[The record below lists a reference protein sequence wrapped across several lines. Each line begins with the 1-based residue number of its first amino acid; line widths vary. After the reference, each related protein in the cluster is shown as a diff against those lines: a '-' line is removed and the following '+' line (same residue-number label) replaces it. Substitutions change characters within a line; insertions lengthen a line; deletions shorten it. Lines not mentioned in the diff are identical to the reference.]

1 MASRNPL
8 ILKLLCLNW
17 DQDELKFRQTMMGN
31 VQSTADFGQARP
43 QPHGV
48 GQYQAQ
54 DRPVVNT
61 GNMPS
66 PFLTQGQPQYA
77 NLMNIKNRLAPLYF
91 RR

>member
-1 MASRNPL
+1 ML
-8 ILKLLCLNW
+8 IISDWLNLNLTE
-17 DQDELKFRQTMMGN
+17 DKRKAMMGHMED
-31 VQSTADFGQARP
+31 VRSPADFGQARP

>member
-8 ILKLLCLNW
+8 ILKLLGLNLEE
-17 DQDELKFRQTMMGN
+17 DELKFRQTMMGN

-54 DRPVVNT
+54 DRPVVDLA
-61 GNMPS
+61 NMPG
-66 PFLTQGQPQYA
+66 PTLAQGQPQYVD
-77 NLMNIKNRLAPLYF
+77 LMNIRSRLPRRYF
-91 RR
+91 G